1 MSEEDQNEYLSSNL
15 SPLDKYI
22 TGVLFP
28 QNQKQIDDN
37 TTFDLH
43 DESVLNE
50 FDEDELEDTSFE
62 LSGEQTKKN
71 IGFQGDLHD
80 EEPITHL
87 TNKFKQ
93 SSMGL
98 LQVAKINRNKI

>member
-1 MSEEDQNEYLSSNL
+1 MNEIPTIEIRNNLIQSVIRETFGPTNDLSEEDQNEYLSSNL

-62 LSGEQTKKN
+62 LSGEQTKKKN
-71 IGFQGDLHD
+71 IGFQGD
-80 EEPITHL
+80 
-87 TNKFKQ
+87 
-93 SSMGL
+93 
-98 LQVAKINRNKI
+98 